1 MFSLLSLQSTKSGDF
16 SSAKTRGNVSKW
28 LSIIGIAVSL
38 VILAFVVVYF
48 VYIDKNIVDTA
59 LEFAELMDSQ
69 PIHVNGS
76 AVVNGQDLPLY

>member
-1 MFSLLSLQSTKSGDF
+1 M
-16 SSAKTRGNVSKW
+16 
-28 LSIIGIAVSL
+28 
-38 VILAFVVVYF
+38 ILAFVVVYF

-69 PIHVNGS
+69 PINFNGS